1 MDKIIIT
8 DPFMGEI
15 ELTKLGE
22 TTRNMVGESVID
34 TIYTDEQ
41 GNYWIDTWTTTGGD
55 KTPMTFLRK
64 ELIETIINIHG

>member
-55 KTPMTFLRK
+55 PIPITFLRK
-64 ELIETIINIHG
+64 ELIEKIINIHG